1 MKAAILTMHYILL
14 YQCRTTSFVS
24 LLCGLIVLG
33 LLVSTTAQ
41 ARHKQKNQL
50 ATLRLLSAQAHLV
63 SGGDVLVQVQV
74 SPGTRLDR
82 VQMTLDGEDIT
93 ASFRPVSDSIA
104 DTDDILRGLV
114 SGLALG
120 DATLAVTVLDADGIP
135 IPNAGDTLTLTNWPI
150 SGPLISGPHEAP
162 FYCQTNTFS
171 IGPDLGQLGGPQD
184 DNCSVRTQ
192 VDFVYRS
199 LDGQF
204 KPLSRPSERPDDLQ
218 QTQTTTGE
226 QVPYIVR
233 LETGTINRAIY
244 QTAVLA
250 TSTRGAPDP
259 WRAGAGWNGGLV
271 YKFGGGCRRGWYR
284 QGDRL
289 DNVLD
294 HMMLSQEF
302 TTASASLNVFG
313 NNFNTLLAAE
323 TMMMVKERFIERN
336 GPPQHTI
343 GWGCSGGFYQ
353 VHFIAD
359 NYPGLLDGIVPQC
372 SFPDVTF
379 ATTHT
384 ISDAWLLEHYFDN
397 RANVSWTD
405 EEKLAVTG
413 FGTLGHLPELSK
425 GAARIDPLPNREGRP
440 SAEFNAVVPEEQRYH
455 PVRNRTGARAT
466 IYDHTVA
473 VYGRQRLWVPKRYRV
488 CSPTLGQCRGSAW
501 LAGIERRRDFKGAI
515 LGAE

>member
-1 MKAAILTMHYILL
+1 MAKIS
-14 YQCRTTSFVS
+14 RRRFV
-24 LLCGLIVLG
+24 
-33 LLVSTTAQ
+33 
-41 ARHKQKNQL
+41 R
-50 ATLRLLSAQAHLV
+50 
-63 SGGDVLVQVQV
+63 
-74 SPGTRLDR
+74 SPT
-82 VQMTLDGEDIT
+82 Q
-93 ASFRPVSDSIA
+93 SA

-233 LETGTINRAIY
+233 LETGTIKRAIY

-294 HMMLSQEF
+294 HMMLSHRVYHRLGVAQCVWQQ
-302 TTASASLNVFG
+302 LQYVVGGRDHDNG
-313 NNFNTLLAAE
+313 QRTL
-323 TMMMVKERFIERN
+323 
-336 GPPQHTI
+336 
-343 GWGCSGGFYQ
+343 Y
-353 VHFIAD
+353 
-359 NYPGLLDGIVPQC
+359 
-372 SFPDVTF
+372 
-379 ATTHT
+379 
-384 ISDAWLLEHYFDN
+384 
-397 RANVSWTD
+397 
-405 EEKLAVTG
+405 
-413 FGTLGHLPELSK
+413 
-425 GAARIDPLPNREGRP
+425 
-440 SAEFNAVVPEEQRYH
+440 
-455 PVRNRTGARAT
+455 
-466 IYDHTVA
+466 
-473 VYGRQRLWVPKRYRV
+473 
-488 CSPTLGQCRGSAW
+488 
-501 LAGIERRRDFKGAI
+501 
-515 LGAE
+515 